1 MDNLNKK
8 FLMEYIDEI
17 QGELRD
23 ISDKIWKNPELQY
36 KEYYASNL
44 QKECLKNMVL
54 V

>member
-23 ISDKIWKNPELQY
+23 ISDKIWKIQNFSIKNTMLQIY
-36 KEYYASNL
+36 K
-44 QKECLKNMVL
+44 KNV
-54 V
+54 

>member
-23 ISDKIWKNPELQY
+23 ISDKDMEK
-36 KEYYASNL
+36 SRTS
-44 QKECLKNMVL
+44 V
-54 V
+54 